1 MGASMILDLSLF
13 FALAVLFVML
23 LVRASLNGLSAMALN
38 RLAEDT
44 DKPSSGAVRAYLV
57 RRQAYLLTLQVA
69 ILVTSLALAIL
80 FTAALRAR
88 SEGTSLAWGFALSL
102 GAVVVLIAAS
112 QVAASVNPQKVFVL
126 TLPVLRFFIV
136 VFGLLTVPLGTL
148 LARRLALARERS
160 GQEEEDKDPE
170 IAALIN
176 VGRSEGILEGEDS
189 VLIRG
194 VLEFGDTVAREV
206 MTPRT
211 DMVCAPAV
219 TPLTTAAELLAKT
232 RHTRL
237 PIYDGQI
244 DNIVGVAYLKDFL
257 APLLSGG
264 GDKAISEVAR
274 PVPFV
279 PENKPISELLREFQ
293 QEKLQMAIVVDEY
306 GGVDGLVTTE
316 DLLEEIVGEI
326 QEYDEADDEPFRDV
340 EPGVVEATGRA
351 SVHDLADRLSA
362 DIPNGSYD
370 SVAGWIS
377 TALGAIPQAGH
388 RLHLNGLDV
397 EVISADRRRIHKV
410 RVLRP
415 SLEEESGPQEE

>member
-1 MGASMILDLSLF
+1 MILDLCLLLAF
-13 FALAVLFVML
+13 AVLFVML

-38 RLAEDT
+38 RLAADT
-44 DKPSSGAVRAYLV
+44 DKPSSSSVRAYLV

-69 ILVTSLALAIL
+69 ILVTSLALAVL
-80 FTAALRAR
+80 FTAYMFR
-88 SEGTSLAWGFALSL
+88 SKADAPMAWGFLLSMA
-102 GAVVVLIAAS
+102 AVGVLIVAS
-112 QVAASVNPQKVFVL
+112 QVTASVNPQKVFVL
-126 TLPVLRFFIV
+126 TLPVLRLFVV
-136 VFGLLTVPLGTL
+136 VFGVLTLPLGSL
-148 LARRLALARERS
+148 LARRLAAARQRS
-160 GQEEEDKDPE
+160 GQDEEDKDPE

-219 TPLTTAAELLAKT
+219 TPMTAGAELLAKT

-257 APLLSGG
+257 APLLSGE
-264 GDKAISEVAR
+264 GDKPISEVAR

-293 QEKLQMAIVVDEY
+293 QQKLQMAIVVDEY

-326 QEYDEADDEPFRDV
+326 QEYDEAEDEPFREV
-340 EPGVVEATGRA
+340 EPGVVEALGRA
-351 SVHDLADRLSA
+351 SVHDLAERLSA
-362 DIPNGSYD
+362 DIPNGNYD
-370 SVAGWIS
+370 SIAGWIS
-377 TALGAIPQAGH
+377 TAMGAIPQPGH
-388 RLHLNGLDV
+388 RLRLNGLDV
-397 EVISADRRRIHKV
+397 QVVSADRRRIHKV
-410 RVLRP
+410 RVARHP
-415 SLEEESGPQEE
+415 EDDAWDDASED